1 MFILVPI
8 LLFGWIPFVCLLF
21 AIMPPRRAVVVGY
34 LGAWM
39 FLPVYGYDLPY
50 LPGYTKV
57 TAANIAVLL
66 AASLFDSRT
75 LRAVRPAWFDLP
87 LLIYCLVPFAASLS
101 NDLGAYDGMSNVLKR
116 LVGWGIP
123 YFIGRAYFT
132 NVQAIR
138 NIAYGV
144 VIGGLIY
151 IPLCLWEIRMSPMLH
166 EQIFGFRQD
175 PWHHAVRY
183 GGFRPN
189 VFMQTGL
196 MVGMWMATATVM
208 ALWLW
213 RRRAVQKLM
222 GIPMPLVTTALFVT
236 TVLCKSTYSVFLGL
250 IGTIVIFVSGWTRT
264 SLPMLMLVLV
274 PPIYM
279 TTRTTGMVPKDPL
292 VHVAELISNED
303 RAHSLDYR
311 LTQEVLF
318 TEKALERPIF
328 GWGGYNRFKPD
339 EEDWR
344 GGVDALWITTFG
356 MTGLVGLI
364 TLTVA
369 WLLPAILFLIRYP
382 AQTWNHHAVAPV
394 AALAVLLLMTMCDN
408 LLNAMYNPIMTVIAG
423 GLSSI
428 YMKSRHQTPTP
439 QMIAQEHLEVIAL
452 DQAAPPRQTHS

>member
-50 LPGYTKV
+50 LPSYTKV

-132 NVQAIR
+132 NLQAIR

-166 EQIFGFRQD
+166 EQIYGFRQD
-175 PWHHAVRY
+175 A
-183 GGFRPN
+183 
-189 VFMQTGL
+189 
-196 MVGMWMATATVM
+196 
-208 ALWLW
+208 
-213 RRRAVQKLM
+213 
-222 GIPMPLVTTALFVT
+222 
-236 TVLCKSTYSVFLGL
+236 
-250 IGTIVIFVSGWTRT
+250 
-264 SLPMLMLVLV
+264 
-274 PPIYM
+274 
-279 TTRTTGMVPKDPL
+279 
-292 VHVAELISNED
+292 
-303 RAHSLDYR
+303 
-311 LTQEVLF
+311 
-318 TEKALERPIF
+318 
-328 GWGGYNRFKPD
+328 
-339 EEDWR
+339 
-344 GGVDALWITTFG
+344 
-356 MTGLVGLI
+356 
-364 TLTVA
+364 
-369 WLLPAILFLIRYP
+369 
-382 AQTWNHHAVAPV
+382 
-394 AALAVLLLMTMCDN
+394 
-408 LLNAMYNPIMTVIAG
+408 
-423 GLSSI
+423 
-428 YMKSRHQTPTP
+428 
-439 QMIAQEHLEVIAL
+439 
-452 DQAAPPRQTHS
+452 